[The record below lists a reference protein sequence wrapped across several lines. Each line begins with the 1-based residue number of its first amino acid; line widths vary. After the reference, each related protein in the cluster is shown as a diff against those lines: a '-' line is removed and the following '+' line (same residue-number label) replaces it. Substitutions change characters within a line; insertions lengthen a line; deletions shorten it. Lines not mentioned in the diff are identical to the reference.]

1 VSLRA
6 KLAKPINYVLRP
18 MDVQLVH
25 RTSSDPVM
33 HYWRPARQT
42 IAAAQK
48 AGLPLGAYL
57 DMRFAKPGATP
68 DAVHA
73 MLKLGD
79 LHDKC
84 GTICEI
90 GPGSGRFAE
99 EVIAALHPDRYE
111 IYETAKDWL
120 PWLSRL
126 PGAVIQKCDGR
137 TLSHTPDGSID
148 FVHANKVFVY
158 TEFCIT
164 AGYLEEMARVVCP
177 GGVVAFD
184 IVTEECL
191 SDETVREW
199 VRFASFYRPVPRE
212 WVVEFM
218 RRRGLA
224 IRGSHFSPLPP
235 GTTELLVFRRDS
247 GSS

>member
-6 KLAKPINYVLRP
+6 KLAKPINDALRP
-18 MDVQLVH
+18 MRVQLVH
-25 RTSSDPVM
+25 GTFPGPVI
-33 HYWRPARQT
+33 YDWRPARKT
-42 IAAAQK
+42 IAAAQE
-48 AGLPLGAYL
+48 AGLSLSAYM
-57 DMRFAKPGATP
+57 DKTFAEPGATP
-68 DAVHA
+68 DTVRA
-73 MLKLGD
+73 MLRLGD

-84 GTICEI
+84 GTVCEI
-90 GPGSGRFAE
+90 GAGSGRFAE

-111 IYETAKDWL
+111 IYETARDWL

-126 PGAVIQKCDGR
+126 PNAVIQKCDGR
-137 TLSHTPDGSID
+137 TLSQTPDGSVD
-148 FVHANKVFVY
+148 LVHAHKLFVY
-158 TEFCIT
+158 IEFCIT
-164 AGYLEEMARVVCP
+164 AGYLEEMARVVRP

-191 SDETVREW
+191 ADETVREW
-199 VRFASFYRPVPRE
+199 VRVASFYRPIPRE

>member
-1 VSLRA
+1 
-6 KLAKPINYVLRP
+6 
-18 MDVQLVH
+18 M
-25 RTSSDPVM
+25 TSAERCARSG
-33 HYWRPARQT
+33 PA
-42 IAAAQK
+42 
-48 AGLPLGAYL
+48 P
-57 DMRFAKPGATP
+57 
-68 DAVHA
+68 
-73 MLKLGD
+73 
-79 LHDKC
+79 
-84 GTICEI
+84 
-90 GPGSGRFAE
+90 GRFAE

-111 IYETAKDWL
+111 IYETARDWL

-137 TLSHTPDGSID
+137 TLSQTPDGSID
-148 FVHANKVFVY
+148 LVHAHKVFVY
-158 TEFCIT
+158 IEFCIT
-164 AGYLEEMARVVCP
+164 AGYLEEMARVVRP

-191 SDETVREW
+191 DDEVVREW
-199 VRFASFYRPVPRE
+199 VRVASFYRPIPRE

-218 RRRGLA
+218 RRRALA